1 MPIDDILLECE
12 EHMDKT
18 VDFFLRELRGIRTGR
33 ASAGLVDHIKVDYY
47 GAPTELRQLAAIS
60 VPEPDL
66 IAIKPFDPS
75 TTKDIEKAILASDLG
90 ITPVNDG
97 KIIRLPVPTMSVD
110 RRQQVVGQ
118 LKKMAEQA
126 RVALRNVRRDA
137 NKTADKEKGNSLLTE
152 DDVKVCKEEV
162 QKLTDEHGKKI
173 DAGLTEK
180 TAEILED

>member
-1 MPIDDILLECE
+1 MAIDDILLECE
-12 EHMDKT
+12 DHMDKT

-33 ASAGLVDHIKVDYY
+33 ASAGLVDHIKIDYY

-75 TTKDIEKAILASDLG
+75 TAKGIEKAILASDLG

-97 KIIRLPVPTMSVD
+97 KIIRLPVPTLS
-110 RRQQVVGQ
+110 GQ
-118 LKKMAEQA
+118 LKQMAEQA
-126 RVALRNVRRDA
+126 RVAVRNVRRDA
-137 NKTADKEKGNSLLTE
+137 NKTADKEKANSLLTE

-162 QKLTDEHGKKI
+162 QKLTDEHSKKI
-173 DAGLTEK
+173 DAGLAEK